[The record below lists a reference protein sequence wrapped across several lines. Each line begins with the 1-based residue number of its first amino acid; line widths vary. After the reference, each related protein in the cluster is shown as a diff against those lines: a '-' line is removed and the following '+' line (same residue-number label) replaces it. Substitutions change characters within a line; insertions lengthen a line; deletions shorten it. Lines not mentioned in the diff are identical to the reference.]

1 MPDDKLPQ
9 RTLKTTFT
17 IAALFAVVLVARG
30 ELAWAF
36 GLAIGAMLGMVSLWS
51 LTVAVPRLFASRNAG
66 AKFGLAVLMLAK
78 LPFYGGVLYFSMA
91 TPLVVSPLATF
102 IGVALVPAVI
112 VLKVLGY
119 KAVTETPAHR
129 IANT

>member
-17 IAALFAVVLVARG
+17 IASLFAVVLVARG
-30 ELAWAF
+30 ELAWAL
-36 GLAIGAMLGMVSLWS
+36 GLATGAMLGMVSLWS
-51 LTVAVPRLFASRNAG
+51 LTMAVPRLFASRRVG

-91 TPLVVSPLATF
+91 SPFVSPFATF
-102 IGVALVPAVI
+102 LGVAMVPGVI

-119 KAVTETPAHR
+119 RAITEAPAAR
-129 IANT
+129 TIANT